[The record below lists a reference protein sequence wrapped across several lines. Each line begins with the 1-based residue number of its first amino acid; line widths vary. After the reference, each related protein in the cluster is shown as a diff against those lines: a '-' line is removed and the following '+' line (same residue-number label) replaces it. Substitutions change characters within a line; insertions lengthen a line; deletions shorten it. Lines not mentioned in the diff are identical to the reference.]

1 MANMQDSTEQVNAT
15 DSLAAMNSNIPATEA
30 DTIPKLLK
38 VIDNP
43 SELMNAGFWLEAKDY
58 LIDFGIKLGTAILIL
73 LVGFWI
79 ANQTKKGLTRMFEKQ
94 NLEPSLRTF
103 LKSLL
108 TALIKVMVVI
118 TALYQLGIEM
128 TSFVALLGA
137 AGLAI
142 GMAFSGTLSNFA
154 GGVIVL
160 LFKPFRVGDVVQMQG
175 ETGTVK
181 EVQIFNTILN
191 TFDNKRIILPN
202 GPIANGNITNFTM
215 EKIRRV
221 DFSFGIAYGDDF
233 KIARDTLMEFIK
245 ADKRIINDPEP
256 FIGLGSLGDS
266 SVNITVRV
274 WANTEDYWDV
284 FFDMNQ
290 RVYIEFP
297 ERGLNIPFPQM
308 DVHIKENP
316 KP

>member
-1 MANMQDSTEQVNAT
+1 
-15 DSLAAMNSNIPATEA
+15 
-30 DTIPKLLK
+30 
-38 VIDNP
+38 
-43 SELMNAGFWLEAKDY
+43 
-58 LIDFGIKLGTAILIL
+58 
-73 LVGFWI
+73 
-79 ANQTKKGLTRMFEKQ
+79 
-94 NLEPSLRTF
+94 
-103 LKSLL
+103 
-108 TALIKVMVVI
+108 MVVI